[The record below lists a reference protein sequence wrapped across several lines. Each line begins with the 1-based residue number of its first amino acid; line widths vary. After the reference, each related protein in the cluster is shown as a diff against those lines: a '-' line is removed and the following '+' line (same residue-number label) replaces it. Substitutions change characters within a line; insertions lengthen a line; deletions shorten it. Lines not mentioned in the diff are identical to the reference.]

1 MRRYLGFIL
10 VAGFAGGILLAG
22 CASTNRAAIER
33 SLYVDKHPTLS
44 EQMAE
49 AILNGQIMVGMT
61 EEMVQVAW
69 GKPVRV
75 EDVSEE
81 EAAKHW
87 IYGNYFVGG
96 TITNLYF
103 DPDGV
108 LLRCEVKNQT
118 SGATMSQAPM
128 ADSADKIKAGAD
140 GSLQKGS
147 PIGP

>member
-1 MRRYLGFIL
+1 MRRYLGLIL
-10 VAGFAGGILLAG
+10 VVGLAG
-22 CASTNRAAIER
+22 VFLMSGCAGTNRAALER
-33 SLYVDKHPTLS
+33 SLYVDQHPDLS

-61 EEMVQVAW
+61 EDMVQVAW

-75 EDVSEE
+75 EDLDGE
-81 EAAKHW
+81 EAVKHW

-103 DPDGV
+103 DTDGV

-118 SGATMSQAPM
+118 GGTGGSAPM
-128 ADSADKIKAGAD
+128 ADNADKIKAGSD

-147 PIGP
+147 GIRP